1 MNRTGATLPDPNAS
15 AGIDRVGERAPR
27 ERRRERRFE
36 FGRELEADG
45 RWVRQESAFRR
56 WVTADGS
63 SGLPAVAGRYHLYV
77 SICDPWSH
85 RSVIVRRLLGLEN
98 AIGIS
103 YLDPYRDHR
112 GWAFTGGDAWKQDT
126 CKGKSSSQFA
136 SDDHGRAVGGSQI
149 DCRENEGIEWSASS
163 NFSSICSKNSSGD
176 CRAAL
181 APARGR
187 DSR

>member
-1 MNRTGATLPDPNAS
+1 MNRTGATLPHPNAS

-77 SICDPWSH
+77 SLCDPWSH
-85 RSVIVRRLLGLEN
+85 RSVIVRLKLVDTLLK
-98 AIGIS
+98 S
-103 YLDPYRDHR
+103 P
-112 GWAFTGGDAWKQDT
+112 GGDYEIVLKNGQRLRV
-126 CKGKSSSQFA
+126 SRS
-136 SDDHGRAVGGSQI
+136 R
-149 DCRENEGIEWSASS
+149 RE
-163 NFSSICSKNSSGD
+163 
-176 CRAAL
+176 AL
-181 APARGR
+181 EKALGMA
-187 DSR
+187 

>member
-1 MNRTGATLPDPNAS
+1 MHRPSLSYRSIESSRQRRTNREELDMNRTGATLPHPNAS

-77 SICDPWSH
+77 SLCDPWSH
-85 RSVIVRRLLGLEN
+85 RTVIVRRLLGSRTRSESRTSTRT
-98 AIGIS
+98 ATIVVGRS
-103 YLDPYRDHR
+103 PAATSPTTRTASR
-112 GWAFTGGDAWKQDT
+112 
-126 CKGKSSSQFA
+126 SSPRRTRQP
-136 SDDHGRAVGGSQI
+136 GRAMT
-149 DCRENEGIEWSASS
+149 RASP
-163 NFSSICSKNSSGD
+163 FRCSGTKT
-176 CRAAL
+176 RAA
-181 APARGR
+181 
-187 DSR
+187 S